1 MKADRSETTK
11 LLKTA
16 RGQIDGILKMID
28 EDKYCV
34 DISHQLLACV
44 AMLRKANREI
54 LRAHMACCVKEAFD
68 SGTREDAAKKI
79 DELIELTA
87 KL

>member
-1 MKADRSETTK
+1 MKADRNETTK

-44 AMLRKANREI
+44 AMLKKANRGI
-54 LRAHMACCVKEAFD
+54 LKSHMAHCVKEAFE

-79 DELIELTA
+79 DELIELTG